1 MRIIFVRHGH
11 PNYEKDCLTELGHL
25 QAAAVAQR
33 LKSEKI
39 LKIFS
44 STRNRA
50 YETAKHI
57 AAPLGMEVK
66 TCDFMREIKWGS
78 VNGEPIFQNGH
89 PWFMADDMVAQ
100 GLNVMDRDWAEKEP
114 FCNNKVVAHVQN
126 VREHF
131 DAWLASFGYER
142 DGLYYRVRN
151 GNQDTVVMTSHA
163 GSSGAVLAHL
173 FNLSFPFVCAALKP
187 DFTSITVVSFDG
199 ANGSLISPIVE
210 VLNDARHIA
219 GIHVDKAYGQ

>member
-33 LKSEKI
+33 LKSERI

-57 AAPLGMEVK
+57 AAPLGMEVE

-89 PWFMADDMVAQ
+89 PWFTADDMVAQ

-131 DAWLASFGYER
+131 DA
-142 DGLYYRVRN
+142 
-151 GNQDTVVMTSHA
+151 
-163 GSSGAVLAHL
+163 
-173 FNLSFPFVCAALKP
+173 
-187 DFTSITVVSFDG
+187 
-199 ANGSLISPIVE
+199 
-210 VLNDARHIA
+210 
-219 GIHVDKAYGQ
+219 